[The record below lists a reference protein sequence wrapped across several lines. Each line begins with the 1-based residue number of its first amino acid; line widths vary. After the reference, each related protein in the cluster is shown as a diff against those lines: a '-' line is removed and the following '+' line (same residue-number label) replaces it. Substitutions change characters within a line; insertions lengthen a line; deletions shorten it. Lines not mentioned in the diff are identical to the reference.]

1 MQRVSLSGSAGFF
14 SLVLQFALVLLF
26 SVTVIMSLLVFFCL
40 LGFFLGGG
48 GYHFNSCAFNYNG
61 INLSLLE

>member
-1 MQRVSLSGSAGFF
+1 MSLSGSAGFF
-14 SLVLQFALVLLF
+14 SLVLQFALVLLLLLGHCHHV
-26 SVTVIMSLLVFFCL
+26 SV
-40 LGFFLGGG
+40 GFFLFVGVFFGGG